1 MQGVVNR
8 ARTSHVIAHRW
19 AHMIRDAGNLWQS
32 AVVCITHCLEM
43 TNQETT
49 PMKNKIYPTFDA
61 AVADIPDGAVFM
73 SPGFGGVGVPR
84 NLLAALHRQGAKSL
98 TGISNNGGTKDDKV
112 DVGTLIAAGQ
122 VKKMYCAFT
131 AATHPSQVTP
141 FVQMY
146 NEGKIDAEV
155 LPQGTLAERVRAAAA
170 GIGAFY
176 TPASVGTELAEGKE
190 HREING
196 RTYVLEYPLHAD
208 YAFIRAWK
216 ADAFGNL
223 QFRLAQRNFNPIMA
237 MAARITIV
245 EVENDIV
252 PIGELDPDHIHVPGV
267 YVDRMVRIPPDG
279 IWD

>member
-1 MQGVVNR
+1 
-8 ARTSHVIAHRW
+8 
-19 AHMIRDAGNLWQS
+19 
-32 AVVCITHCLEM
+32 
-43 TNQETT
+43 
-49 PMKNKIYPTFDA
+49 MKNKIYRTFDA
-61 AVADIPDGAVFM
+61 AVADIADGSVFM
-73 SPGFGGVGVPR
+73 SPGFGGVGLPR
-84 NLLAALHRQGAKSL
+84 NILAAVHRQGAKNL
-98 TGISNNGGTKDDKV
+98 TGISNNAGTIDTKV

-131 AATHPSQVTP
+131 APTHPSQVTP
-141 FVQMY
+141 FSRLY
-146 NEGKIDAEV
+146 NEDKIDAEL
-155 LPQGTLAERVRAAAA
+155 LPQGTLAERIRAAAS

-190 HREING
+190 HREIHG

-216 ADAFGNL
+216 ADTFGNL

-252 PIGELDPDHIHVPGV
+252 AVGELDPDQIHVSGV
-267 YVDRMVRIPPDG
+267 YVDRLVRIPPAPDG

>member
-1 MQGVVNR
+1 MR
-8 ARTSHVIAHRW
+8 
-19 AHMIRDAGNLWQS
+19 
-32 AVVCITHCLEM
+32 
-43 TNQETT
+43 
-49 PMKNKIYPTFDA
+49 NKIYQTFDA

-73 SPGFGGVGVPR
+73 SPGFGGIGLPR
-84 NLLAALHRQGAKSL
+84 NLLAAVHRQGAKQL
-98 TGISNNGGTKDDKV
+98 TGISNNAGSLDPKI
-112 DVGTLIAAGQ
+112 DVGTLVEAGQ
-122 VKKMYCAFT
+122 VKKMICAFT
-131 AATHPSQVTP
+131 APTHPSQVTP
-141 FVQMY
+141 FVRMY
-146 NEGKIDAEV
+146 NNGEVDAELV
-155 LPQGTLAERVRAAAA
+155 PQGTMAERIRAAAA

-216 ADAFGNL
+216 ADTFGNL

-252 PIGELDPDHIHVPGV
+252 PVGTLDPDQIHVPGV
-267 YVDRMVRIPPDG
+267 YVDRLVRIPPAPDG